1 MSSRWSVVSLIAVL
15 VGASA
20 GGIGCTERTKE
31 ASSRAE
37 TASPSDA
44 SLTSAQRQR
53 LAPPLQRV
61 LTGDT
66 VQTNRVQPVGDR
78 DGDPVYSVL
87 IVASDAEAL
96 RDAGLALTN
105 VRDSVLT
112 ARWTPSNIRRAAS
125 IEGVRRIRAGTPLQL
140 QRRSR

>member
-1 MSSRWSVVSLIAVL
+1 MNSRWVAISLIAVL
-15 VGASA
+15 VGATA

-31 ASSRAE
+31 TSSRAE
-37 TASPSDA
+37 TTSPSDA

-66 VQTNRVQPVGDR
+66 LHTDRVQPVGDR

-87 IVASDAEAL
+87 VVASDAEAL

-112 ARWTPSNIRRAAS
+112 ARWTPSDIRRAAS
-125 IEGVRRIRAGTPLQL
+125 IEGVRRIRTGTPLQW
-140 QRRSR
+140 QRRGR